1 MSSLIHLVPSHFC
14 LLPCRYLTVL
24 RRQLRGRSCCFL
36 YCMQS
41 QLLEH
46 LVSAM
51 KVPHYRRL
59 RGRGHSGGLHL
70 VVHGG
75 AGEEHTSLWA
85 VGRMHCRLQAVVLVV
100 HGAGKPSAGWRAW
113 RSLLLPPVN
122 SPNPTSSPN
131 RSCSQPT
138 VTAAQ
143 DGPGISR
150 AQLRKSHMNH
160 MLLMAQLLCRT
171 APASAG
177 RSYATSST
185 ARRGA
190 RWTAA
195 SSRTATPPPSG
206 QQACLPYCLLRQ
218 LMVLLACLHALQKVK
233 LV

>member
-1 MSSLIHLVPSHFC
+1 VGAVTAAGFIWWFMAAPVRSTLAFGPWEGCIAG
-14 LLPCRYLTVL
+14 CRL
-24 RRQLRGRSCCFL
+24 FL
-36 YCMQS
+36 C
-41 QLLEH
+41 
-46 LVSAM
+46 
-51 KVPHYRRL
+51 
-59 RGRGHSGGLHL
+59 GRGVVARWFRGAANQRAGGR
-70 VVHGG
+70 V
-75 AGEEHTSLWA
+75 
-85 VGRMHCRLQAVVLVV
+85 
-100 HGAGKPSAGWRAW
+100 WRW
-113 RSLLLPPVN
+113 RLLPPFN